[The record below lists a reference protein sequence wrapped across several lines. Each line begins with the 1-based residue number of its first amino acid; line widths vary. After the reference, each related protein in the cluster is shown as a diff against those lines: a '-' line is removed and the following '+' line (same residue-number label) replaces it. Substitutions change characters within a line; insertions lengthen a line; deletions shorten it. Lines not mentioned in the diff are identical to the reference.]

1 MEEGGT
7 AKEGVVEDDPLLGYN
22 FERCLRVTVDES
34 HGFAPDEMRDYTR
47 LAYGGLR
54 EHVRMVYGKSLASR
68 ARDVQGY
75 FLNLLE
81 GAAVY
86 TSRADPRLYNR
97 RPPIQLQAR
106 AFLEGHVQTFMANFK
121 AANLQPAFL
130 VIDNEGTEAEMAAA
144 EVAFECWR
152 AGDPEPA
159 LELVEYSP
167 DEERGPEEG
176 RNRARVFT
184 LVGNHST
191 EAQVRLLRA
200 KRPVQPYREAYVFF
214 RSQLGDDHLRLLA
227 STENVLATEDAK
239 MVGDYD
245 EYMSPTNMIP
255 FLRDLWK
262 SFGSPA
268 RQPSAQKKPPRVET
282 PLTERERWWE
292 FQRLL
297 QNVLESPADTSV
309 QAERVAQNEAKKI
322 HMLEAECL
330 QKIEEAVERG
340 LSGAELEEVVKEVS

>member
-1 MEEGGT
+1 M
-7 AKEGVVEDDPLLGYN
+7 
-22 FERCLRVTVDES
+22 
-34 HGFAPDEMRDYTR
+34 
-47 LAYGGLR
+47 
-54 EHVRMVYGKSLASR
+54 
-68 ARDVQGY
+68 
-75 FLNLLE
+75 
-81 GAAVY
+81 
-86 TSRADPRLYNR
+86 
-97 RPPIQLQAR
+97 
-106 AFLEGHVQTFMANFK
+106 QTFMANFK

-130 VIDNEGTEAEMAAA
+130 VIDNEGTEAEMVAA

-176 RNRARVFT
+176 RDRARVFT

-268 RQPSAQKKPPRVET
+268 R
-282 PLTERERWWE
+282 
-292 FQRLL
+292 
-297 QNVLESPADTSV
+297 
-309 QAERVAQNEAKKI
+309 
-322 HMLEAECL
+322 
-330 QKIEEAVERG
+330 
-340 LSGAELEEVVKEVS
+340 